1 MHCDIMKE
9 VQDYL
14 NNLLNNN
21 DTIVIAT
28 SGGPD
33 SMCLLHILLSMQK
46 KKNLKLIC
54 VHINHNTRYEN
65 KEEAKMV
72 KKYCDDNNITFV
84 YDEIKDY
91 KNNKFTES
99 EGREKRYKILDN
111 IVKKHHAQYLM
122 TAHHGND
129 LEETILMR
137 IVRGSNLKGYL
148 GIPKISHNQDY
159 DIVRPL
165 LYVNKK
171 EILEYINKYN
181 IPYVLDK
188 SNEDNIH
195 TRNRYRKHVLPFLE
209 KEEKLVHQKFLKYSE
224 ELESYHN
231 YVNREIKKII
241 DNIYKDNKINIKNL
255 LKEDEFLQRKI
266 IEYVIEDIQRKEIF
280 NINDKE
286 FNSILELLKSD
297 KNKQINLAD
306 NFIARRSYNYLII
319 EKNNDV
325 DNYKYI
331 FNKEINI
338 LDKYIIKEVKSSK
351 DTSNYT
357 TRINSKEVK
366 LPLIVRNILPGDK
379 MQIKNLKGSKKI
391 KDIFI
396 DIKLDKVKRKSYPI
410 VTDSEN
416 NVIWLPGIKKS
427 IFDKEISEKYD
438 IILKYMEEE

>member
-1 MHCDIMKE
+1 MFCDIMK
-9 VQDYL
+9 DTFKFL
-14 NNLLNNN
+14 NNLLVNN
-21 DTIVIAT
+21 DIIVLGI

-33 SMCLLHILLSMQK
+33 SMCLLSVLNTLK
-46 KKNLKLIC
+46 EKLNLKIIC
-54 VHINHNTRYEN
+54 AHINHGLRKESV
-65 KEEAKMV
+65 EEAKFV
-72 KKYCDDNNITFV
+72 ENYCKKNKIIFEYYCI
-84 YDEIKDY
+84 EEY

-99 EGREKRYKILDN
+99 EARAKRYNFFNSLI
-111 IVKKHHAQYLM
+111 KKYQAKYLM

-148 GIPKISHNQDY
+148 GIPKISHNNDY

-181 IPYVLDK
+181 VPYVVDK
-188 SNEDNIH
+188 SNEDDIH

-255 LKEDEFLQRKI
+255 LKEDKFLQRKI
-266 IEYVIEDIQRKEIF
+266 IEYVIEDIQKKELF

-286 FNSILELLKSD
+286 FNSILDLLKSD

-331 FNKEINI
+331 FNKKISI
-338 LDKYIIKEVKSSK
+338 LNKYIIKEIKQSK